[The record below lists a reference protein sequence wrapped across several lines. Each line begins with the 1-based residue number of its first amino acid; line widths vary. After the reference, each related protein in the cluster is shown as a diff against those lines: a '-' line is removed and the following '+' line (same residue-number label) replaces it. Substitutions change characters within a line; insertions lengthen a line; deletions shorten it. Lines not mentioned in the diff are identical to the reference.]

1 MSEVKAGLG
10 FGTGTKSTTQDNKQK
25 ETEIKQ
31 VAEVEQPKVEVDE
44 TLEQPYTDERSIS
57 IALVKN
63 YSLYRKVNDKSLPK
77 RRDFIGS
84 SVESSRTLASNPEEL
99 KAYFPNIVGT
109 ASNDASFMTRV
120 KQYLNNIK
128 VAVDELG
135 ITFNTSFHYYKKKD
149 YLAIKAEEDK
159 IEAEY
164 TAANRQDIVK
174 LKEALQNKIY
184 RLNLLE
190 SKKCLL
196 GYPIKVEEYL
206 MYRHCLLYRDVAKD
220 TALINADPSI
230 RFYFKDD
237 KKEAEKLRRFRDAV
251 NKAKA
256 NYVACLA
263 NDKLFE
269 SVYIQYCVTN
279 SLPIISSLNKQRI
292 EQEIELDKFSNAEP
306 IKFNAIYN
314 NKDVKLMSN
323 IELLIAR
330 GELIRSQFNQNITT
344 ADGGFIGANMKEAV
358 AWFNNP
364 ENASI
369 VNAYWNK
376 LNYM

>member
-1 MSEVKAGLG
+1 MAENKPAFDLGASTKSADQKEKQTETKVKVQEQEVK
-10 FGTGTKSTTQDNKQK
+10 
-25 ETEIKQ
+25 
-31 VAEVEQPKVEVDE
+31 VEENLDE
-44 TLEQPYTDERSIS
+44 EYTDERTVS

-63 YSLYRKVNDKSLPK
+63 YSLYRKVNDKYLPK

-84 SVESSRTLASNPEEL
+84 CVESSRTLASNKKEL
-99 KAYFPNIVGT
+99 EAYFPNLVGV
-109 ASNDASFMTRV
+109 AGNDPTFMTRV

-135 ITFNTSFHYYKKKD
+135 ITLNVSFHYNSKRD

-164 TAANRQDIVK
+164 SAANRQDIK
-174 LKEALQNKIY
+174 RLKEALQHKITK
-184 RLNLLE
+184 LNTLE
-190 SKKCLL
+190 SKKCSL
-196 GYPIKVEEYL
+196 GYPIKVEDYL
-206 MYRHCLLYRDVAKD
+206 VYRHCLLYRDVAKD
-220 TALINADPSI
+220 TALINSDSSV

-237 KKEAEKLRRFRDAV
+237 RKEAEKLRRFRDAV
-251 NKAKA
+251 NKAKS

-269 SVYIQYCVTN
+269 AVYIQYCVTN
-279 SLPIISSLNKQRI
+279 SLPIISSLAKEKI

-306 IKFNAIYN
+306 IKFNAIYS
-314 NKDVKLMSN
+314 NKDVKLASN

-330 GELIRSQFNQNITT
+330 GELVRSQYNQNIST
-344 ADGGFIGANMKEAV
+344 ADGGFIGANMKEAI

>member
-1 MSEVKAGLG
+1 MAENKPAFDLGASTKSADQKEKQTETKVKVQEQEVK
-10 FGTGTKSTTQDNKQK
+10 
-25 ETEIKQ
+25 
-31 VAEVEQPKVEVDE
+31 VEENLDE
-44 TLEQPYTDERSIS
+44 EYTDERTVS

-63 YSLYRKVNDKSLPK
+63 YSLYRKVNDKYLPK

-84 SVESSRTLASNPEEL
+84 CVESSRTLASNKKEL
-99 KAYFPNIVGT
+99 ESYFPNLVGV
-109 ASNDASFMTRV
+109 AGNDPTFMTRV

-128 VAVDELG
+128 VSVDELG
-135 ITFNTSFHYYKKKD
+135 ITLNVSFHYNSKRD

-164 TAANRQDIVK
+164 SAANRQDIK
-174 LKEALQNKIY
+174 RLKEALQHKITK
-184 RLNLLE
+184 LNTLE
-190 SKKCLL
+190 SKKCSL
-196 GYPIKVEEYL
+196 GYPIKVEDYL
-206 MYRHCLLYRDVAKD
+206 VYRHCLLYRDVAKD
-220 TALINADPSI
+220 TALINSDSSV

-237 KKEAEKLRRFRDAV
+237 RKEAEKLRRFRDAV

-269 SVYIQYCVTN
+269 AVYIQYCVTN
-279 SLPIISSLNKQRI
+279 SLPIISSLAKERI

-306 IKFNAIYN
+306 IKFNAIYS
-314 NKDVKLMSN
+314 NKDVKLASN

-330 GELIRSQFNQNITT
+330 GELVRSQYNQNIST
-344 ADGGFIGANMKEAV
+344 ADGGFIGANMKEAI

>member
-1 MSEVKAGLG
+1 MAESKTAFGL
-10 FGTGTKSTTQDNKQK
+10 GTGTKGTDQNIKQK
-25 ETEIKQ
+25 EEEKATQAVQEVVQ
-31 VAEVEQPKVEVDE
+31 EVEEDLTQE
-44 TLEQPYTDERSIS
+44 YTDERTVS

-63 YSLYRKVNDKSLPK
+63 YSLYRKINDKALPK

-84 SVESSRTLASNPEEL
+84 SVESSRTLASNKKEL
-99 KAYFPNIVGT
+99 EAYFPNIVGV
-109 ASNDASFMTRV
+109 ASNDPTFMTRV

-128 VAVDELG
+128 LGVDDLG
-135 ITFNTSFHYYKKKD
+135 ITLDISFHYNSKKD

-164 TAANRQDIVK
+164 AAANRQDISK
-174 LKEALQNKIY
+174 LKKALQHKITK
-184 RLNLLE
+184 LNTLE
-190 SKKCLL
+190 GKKCSL

-206 MYRHCLLYRDVAKD
+206 MYRHCLLYNDIAKD
-220 TALINADPSI
+220 TALINSDASI

-237 KKEAEKLRRFRDAV
+237 RKEAEKLRRFRDAV

-269 SVYIQYCVTN
+269 AVYIQYCVTN
-279 SLPIISSLNKQRI
+279 SLPIVSSLMKTKI

-306 IKFNAIYN
+306 IKFNAIYS

-344 ADGGFIGANMKEAV
+344 ADGAFIGANMKEAV